1 MLKNKFSMLKVL
13 ALALSVLMLVS
24 LAACGG
30 KGVAEDDMNA
40 AIQAALSEQAAADA
54 SKQAALESSLAAAQA
69 ATESERKAAESSLA
83 AAAAEASRVAA
94 EASKAASEA
103 EEKASIEASKVAASI
118 AASISKSQ
126 EDAAKTSQA
135 TTAPIVADKNA
146 IAAVQAEFAK
156 LKHEF
161 VVVNAS
167 YYLADDYAELALM
180 FDKAAVELQNAL
192 TKEAAENV
200 LATLKVEAAAI
211 KNVKADA
218 AAVQALIVGLGDVE
232 TGVFTTV
239 YEKTE
244 EAWDA
249 LYQMLFDYAKYFDTE
264 FEDKEDKRVD
274 EITDYDVDAVEDLG
288 VDLDRLAKAEAKIE
302 VLKAYIA
309 STLSDSMKALYLE
322 YELDFDEEGDD
333 LFTATGAKDD
343 CYDLIADAYYKYLV
357 LSIVNGGDVAEAD
370 VAIEWDYLYDEDTGK
385 VVKAKANSSYETP
398 WLYGADKYEE
408 GDKVYDL
415 KAETAWFT
423 AEEFMEIFAT
433 PYLNVALK
441 ETTDKAVDA
450 LADALIVARGVTTP
464 ATVYAN
470 INTIAKNSY
479 IAEFDNVEDA
489 LEEIFD
495 KFEAEMEELTFV
507 GDYKGNATLA
517 DAQID
522 VWTKYVEA
530 YLAAGNAIIEA
541 SKLSAVELYAEQYE
555 EDVEALNEQ
564 YEDKTGANA
573 AATLDAKLKT
583 LADKKV
589 AFEANVEATPVYT
602 YEDLFDVELL
612 DKYEAKYDED
622 DFYYDLTDY
631 ITENGVEDEMI
642 DYIEKLIAGTMNAN
656 FKGSKG
662 TTQTGMLGDLVYA
675 LTDDLLAL
683 RDRLDPTNDDSD
695 LYWAYKGREN
705 VTLQETA
712 ELEGYRDDKYYAN
725 IPAFLELVGKIDAAI
740 EAMEAID
747 ENTFEDKDV
756 TLKVR
761 DDESTYGTKNYKQPI
776 YWLNETAKGLAL
788 EKWDE
793 QDEIESAVLQMLND
807 EAERLGKGKDNAKIT
822 MAEYVTLNNT
832 GLPVTYVYTAT
843 EQACMAARDLYD
855 ALWKEIHAALLSQSG
870 FVGTYKGKVNS
881 TAYKNTLKLVST
893 NADLKAEMEAV
904 ATLYQGY
911 MDTYSAYNYAFS
923 TDAGTKSYVNAFSK
937 SDYIG
942 TTGNHITN
950 NTAKVGNN
958 TANYW
963 IKDGVSC
970 VTDDLQEYVD
980 LFNATYFVKGDNT
993 KSTLIDLWTYK
1004 TEMVAEL
1011 TALKASYKNEYKTS
1025 QKVVDGYLQ
1034 TVTERIGA
1042 TKADATTGKYVYDEG
1057 LTAPST
1063 KGAAYEAQVDAL
1075 FDSYIAKIEAVTLT
1089 TVAEVKDVKE
1099 VKILTKWGVKNFD
1112 INGDGEFAVTEKF
1125 EKVAFNVAAAC
1136 ELIDA
1141 YVVDLVGAADAA
1153 ALGVVLDDTAVE
1165 DLTGTAG
1172 YEILVDKIS
1181 NYSRIEKAFD
1191 VYYRGQY
1198 Q

>member
-30 KGVAEDDMNA
+30 KGVAKEDMDS
-40 AIQAALSEQAAADA
+40 AIAAALAEQSKAEA

-69 ATESERKAAESSLA
+69 AAESERKAAESSLA
-83 AAAAEASRVAA
+83 AAAADASKAAEEASKAA
-94 EASKAASEA
+94 ASAEKKASEEASKAASQ
-103 EEKASIEASKVAASI
+103 AASI

-135 TTAPIVADKNA
+135 TTAPIVADKDA

-398 WLYGADKYEE
+398 WLYGAAKYEE

-415 KAETAWFT
+415 EAETAWFT

-470 INTIAKNSY
+470 INTIANNSY

-495 KFEAEMEELTFV
+495 EFEAEMEELTFV

-695 LYWAYKGREN
+695 LYYAYKGREN

-725 IPAFLELVGKIDAAI
+725 IPKFLELVGKIDAAI

-747 ENTFEDKDV
+747 ENTYEDKDV
-756 TLKVR
+756 TLKVP
-761 DDESTYGTKNYKQPI
+761 DAESTYGTKNYKQPI

-793 QDEIESAVLQMLND
+793 QDEIESAVLQMLKD
-807 EAERLGKGKDNAKIT
+807 EAARLGKGKKNPAIT
-822 MAEYVTLNNT
+822 MAEYVTLTNT

-855 ALWKEIHAALLSQSG
+855 ALWKDIHAEIMALNGL
-870 FVGTYKGKVNS
+870 VGSYNSAINDLVDKADNLTTTNAALTEEIKAFGELYKGYAS
-881 TAYKNTLKLVST
+881 A
-893 NADLKAEMEAV
+893 
-904 ATLYQGY
+904 
-911 MDTYSAYNYAFS
+911 YSAYNYSFS
-923 TDAGTKSYVNAFSK
+923 TTPGTKSYVNAFSK

-942 TTGNHITN
+942 TSGNHITN

-958 TANYW
+958 AVNYLGN
-963 IKDGVSC
+963 GVK
-970 VTDDLQEYVD
+970 DDLDEY
-980 LFNATYFVKGDNT
+980 LEIFKATFGATAAENT
-993 KSTLIDLWTYK
+993 IIDLWTYK
-1004 TEMVAEL
+1004 TEMVAKL
-1011 TALKASYKNEYKTS
+1011 SAIKASYKNDYKVT
-1025 QKVVDGYLQ
+1025 QQVVNSVLQ
-1034 TVTERIGA
+1034 NVVVKTAA
-1042 TKADATTGKYVYDEG
+1042 TRFAYDESE
-1057 LTAPST
+1057 TEKSST
-1063 KGAAYEAQVDAL
+1063 KGLAYEAQVDAL
-1075 FDSYIAKIEAVTLT
+1075 FDSYIAKIEAVALSTA
-1089 TVAEVKDVKE
+1089 AEVKDVMDTQ
-1099 VKILTKWGVKNFD
+1099 ILKKWGEKKID
-1112 INGDGEFAVTEKF
+1112 LNGDGAFDANETI
-1125 EKVAFNVAAAC
+1125 EKVVFNIAAAQ

-1141 YVVDLVGAADAA
+1141 YVVDLVGYEVATE
-1153 ALGVVLDDTAVE
+1153 LGISNEETAVE
-1165 DLTGTAG
+1165 DLTGIAG
-1172 YEILVDKIS
+1172 YDLKAGS
-1181 NYSRIEKAFD
+1181 GMGRIEKAWN
-1191 VYYRGQY
+1191 VYYNGIY
-1198 Q
+1198 N

>member
-1 MLKNKFSMLKVL
+1 MLKNKFGMLKVL

-24 LAACGG
+24 LAACGNS
-30 KGVAEDDMNA
+30 GVAEEDMNA

-69 ATESERKAAESSLA
+69 AAESERKAAESSLA
-83 AAAAEASRVAA
+83 AAAAEASKAAA
-94 EASKAASEA
+94 EASKAAADA
-103 EEKASIEASKVAASI
+103 EKKASEEASKAAASAAEASKAAASI
-118 AASISKSQ
+118 SASISKSQ
-126 EDAAKTSQA
+126 ADAAKTSQS
-135 TTAPIVADKNA
+135 TTAPIVADKDA

-288 VDLDRLAKAEAKIE
+288 VDLDRLNKAEAKIE

-398 WLYGADKYEE
+398 WLYGAAKYEE

-470 INTIAKNSY
+470 INTIANNSY

-495 KFEAEMEELTFV
+495 EFEAEMEELTFV

-612 DKYEAKYDED
+612 DKYEAEYNED

-631 ITENGVEDEMI
+631 ITENGVADEMI

-683 RDRLDPTNDDSD
+683 RDRLDPTSDDSD
-695 LYWAYKGREN
+695 LYYAYKGREN

-712 ELEGYRDDKYYAN
+712 ELEGYRDDTYYAN
-725 IPAFLELVGKIDAAI
+725 IPKFLELVGKIDAAI

-747 ENTFEDKDV
+747 ENTYEDKDV
-756 TLKVR
+756 TLKVPNA
-761 DDESTYGTKNYKQPI
+761 EKTYGSKNYKQPV

-793 QDEIESAVLQMLND
+793 QDEVESAVIDMLKA
-807 EAERLGKGKDNAKIT
+807 EANRLMGKDTEDTSDDVAYNKIAKIS
-822 MAEYVTLNNT
+822 MAEYVTLTNT

-843 EQACMAARDLYD
+843 EQACMAARDVYD
-855 ALWKEIHAALLSQSG
+855 ALWKEIHAEIMALNGL
-870 FVGTYKGKVNS
+870 VGSYTSAINTLVDKADNLTTTNATLTEEIKAFGELYKG
-881 TAYKNTLKLVST
+881 Y
-893 NADLKAEMEAV
+893 ADA
-904 ATLYQGY
+904 
-911 MDTYSAYNYAFS
+911 YSAYDYSFN
-923 TDAGTKSYVNAFSK
+923 TTPGTKSYVNAFSK
-937 SDYIG
+937 SDYLV
-942 TTGNHITN
+942 TSGNHITN
-950 NTAKVGNN
+950 YTAKVGNN
-958 TANYW
+958 AANYLGN
-963 IKDGVSC
+963 GVK
-970 VTDDLQEYVD
+970 DDLDEY
-980 LFNATYFVKGDNT
+980 LEIFKATFGADANSNKV
-993 KSTLIDLWTYK
+993 IELWGYK
-1004 TEMVAEL
+1004 TTTIAKL
-1011 TALKASYKNEYKTS
+1011 SAIKASYKNDYKVT
-1025 QKVVDGYLQ
+1025 QYLDTTTGQ
-1034 TVTERIGA
+1034 FMNQNDTVYA
-1042 TKADATTGKYVYDEG
+1042 TKFAYDGG
-1057 LTAPST
+1057 LTASST
-1063 KGAAYEAQVDAL
+1063 KGLAYEAQVDAL
-1075 FDSYIAKIEAVTLT
+1075 FDSYIAKIEAV
-1089 TVAEVKDVKE
+1089 
-1099 VKILTKWGVKNFD
+1099 G
-1112 INGDGEFAVTEKF
+1112 
-1125 EKVAFNVAAAC
+1125 
-1136 ELIDA
+1136 
-1141 YVVDLVGAADAA
+1141 
-1153 ALGVVLDDTAVE
+1153 
-1165 DLTGTAG
+1165 GTATT
-1172 YEILVDKIS
+1172 I
-1181 NYSRIEKAFD
+1181 
-1191 VYYRGQY
+1191 
-1198 Q
+1198 